1 MHIWQVR
8 AGVEGNVSF
17 VRTFIHSFIH
27 SEYLRDSLYL
37 PLIFVCARY
46 AVLFFLLAFNYGFG
60 VTRDA
65 WRERERGGAIIII
78 IISNFGLYVFFSFSR
93 REEGRCGS
101 ELEEEAVLYLGCDT

>member
-17 VRTFIHSFIH
+17 VRTFIHSFILST
-27 SEYLRDSLYL
+27 SEIRC
-37 PLIFVCARY
+37 IFLLFLCVRY

-60 VTRDA
+60 VTRDG

-78 IISNFGLYVFFSFSR
+78 IISNFGLYVFFSFSK